1 MCRDSNTTTL
11 FMVGATM
18 GEAGLPMILGFLL
31 ELFGP
36 RSLPWTI
43 LLCAITQA
51 VLYMAVHVLAAQGAS
66 HDEVGEDVGGDTGV
80 HTDRYRKVSVGTEDE
95 STPEEDGVEM
105 TAL

>member
-1 MCRDSNTTTL
+1 
-11 FMVGATM
+11 M

-43 LLCAITQA
+43 LMCAIAQA
-51 VLYMAVHVLAAQGAS
+51 VLYMAVHVLAAEGA
-66 HDEVGEDVGGDTGV
+66 HEQLGEDVGGDKGEQ
-80 HTDRYRKVSVGTEDE
+80 TDRYRNVSVGTEEE
-95 STPEEDGVEM
+95 STAEEDDVEM